1 MFRKNPELCNDKL
14 LRKALLTHLPRLIRE
29 SRKYRNRLN
38 EIPEKY
44 RYAIL
49 ASEIA
54 SSLVYKSNR
63 ETDFV
68 DRIRGHLKRVYTSER
83 KGTEPSA

>member
-1 MFRKNPELCNDKL
+1 MP
-14 LRKALLTHLPRLIRE
+14 A
-29 SRKYRNRLN
+29 KYM
-38 EIPEKY
+38 
-44 RYAIL
+44 YAIM

-68 DRIRGHLKRVYTSER
+68 DQIKGHLKRVYTSKR
-83 KGTEPSA
+83 QG